1 MPYVVRNSAGAI
13 TEIHDSPSASDSQ
26 WLESTDPEMI
36 NFLQRMKMS
45 EQVNRTLSSTDYE
58 MVRVIEDLVDL
69 LIEKKIFIFTE
80 LPPAVQEKLG
90 ARKQL
95 RKDMR
100 SLNNLINEDDD
111 IFS

>member
-1 MPYVVRNSAGAI
+1 MPYVSRNSAGAI
-13 TEIHDSPSASDSQ
+13 IEIHDAPPAGDSQ
-26 WLESTDPEMI
+26 WLESTDPEI
-36 NFLQRMKMS
+36 VNFLQRMRMS

-80 LPPAVQEKLG
+80 LPQAVQEKLG